1 MRLQKYLASMGYG
14 SRRKIEDWIQDK
26 RVKVNGKSIELGYK
40 VKKNDKI
47 SLDGKQVILPRI
59 NQSHK
64 HIIYNKPD
72 NEICTRDDEKNRRT
86 VYESL
91 PKLNKQRWISVGRLD
106 LTTTGLLIFTT
117 DGDLANKLMH
127 PSSRI
132 IREYIVRIFGNPTS
146 DEINILKRGVRL
158 DDGMARFNSINQIS
172 KKNKLNSWYRVAI
185 SEGRNHEIKRMWDT
199 IGYKVNRLMR
209 VSYGPIVL
217 PRALKKGKYS
227 HLSIQSTRDLY
238 DYVSALSES

>member
-14 SRRKIEDWIQDK
+14 SRRKIEDWIRDK
-26 RVKVNGKSIELGYK
+26 RIKVNGKCVDLGYK

-47 SLDGKQVILPRI
+47 SFDNRQVISTRI

-64 HIIYNKPD
+64 HIIYNKPGD
-72 NEICTRDDEKNRRT
+72 EICTRHDEKNRRT

-127 PSSRI
+127 PSSGI
-132 IREYIVRIFGNPTS
+132 IREYVVRIFGNPTS
-146 DEINILKRGVRL
+146 DEVNILKRGVQL
-158 DDGMARFNSINQIS
+158 DDGMARFNNINQIS
-172 KKNKLNSWYRVAI
+172 KKNKVNSWYKVAI

-227 HLSIQSTRDLY
+227 HISIQSTRDLY
-238 DYVSALSES
+238 DYVDALGEG

>member
-1 MRLQKYLASMGYG
+1 MGYG

-47 SLDGKQVILPRI
+47 SLDGKQVISTRI

-72 NEICTRDDEKNRRT
+72 DEICTRDDKKKRRT

-91 PKLNKQRWISVGRLD
+91 PKLYKQRWISVGRLD

-127 PSSRI
+127 PSSGI

-146 DEINILKRGVRL
+146 DEINILKKGIRL
-158 DDGMARFNSINQIS
+158 DDGLARFNSINQIS
-172 KKNKLNSWYRVAI
+172 KEKKLNSWYKVAI

-199 IGYKVNRLMR
+199 IGYRVNRLMR

-227 HLSIQSTRDLY
+227 HLSNQSAQDLY
-238 DYVSALSES
+238 DYINALSEI

>member
-1 MRLQKYLASMGYG
+1 MGYG
-14 SRRKIEDWIQDK
+14 SRRKIEDWIRDK
-26 RVKVNGKSIELGYK
+26 RIKVNGKCIDLGYK
-40 VKKNDKI
+40 VKKNDQI
-47 SLDGKQVILPRI
+47 SLDGKQVISTRI
-59 NQSHK
+59 NQFHK

-72 NEICTRDDEKNRRT
+72 DEICTRHDEKNRRT

-106 LTTTGLLIFTT
+106 MTTTGLLIFTT

-127 PSSRI
+127 PSSGI
-132 IREYIVRIFGNPTS
+132 IREYVVRIFGNPTS
-146 DEINILKRGVRL
+146 DEVNILKKGVRL
-158 DDGMARFNSINQIS
+158 DDGMARFHSINQIS
-172 KKNKLNSWYRVAI
+172 KKNKLNSWFKVAI

-199 IGYKVNRLMR
+199 VGYKVNRLIR

-227 HLSIQSTRDLY
+227 HISIQSTRDLY
-238 DYVSALSES
+238 DYVDALGEG

>member
-1 MRLQKYLASMGYG
+1 MGYG
-14 SRRKIEDWIQDK
+14 SRRKIEEWIREK
-26 RVKVNGKSIELGYK
+26 RIKVNGKFIDLGYK

-47 SLDGKQVILPRI
+47 LFDNKQVISTRI

-72 NEICTRDDEKNRRT
+72 DEICTRHDENKRRT
-86 VYESL
+86 VFESL
-91 PKLNKQRWISVGRLD
+91 PKLINQRWISVGRLD

-127 PSSRI
+127 PSSGI
-132 IREYIVRIFGNPTS
+132 IREYVVRIFGNPTS
-146 DEINILKRGVRL
+146 DEINTLKRGIQL
-158 DDGMARFNSINQIS
+158 DDGEARFTRINQIS
-172 KKNKLNSWYRVAI
+172 KKKKLNSWYKVAI

-209 VSYGPIVL
+209 VSYGPIFL
-217 PRALKKGKYS
+217 PRALKKGRYS
-227 HLSIQSTRDLY
+227 RLSNQSAQDLY
-238 DYVSALSES
+238 DHVNALGES

>member
-1 MRLQKYLASMGYG
+1 MGYG
-14 SRRKIEDWIQDK
+14 SRRKIEDWIQDN

-91 PKLNKQRWISVGRLD
+91 PKLYKQRWISVGRLD

-127 PSSRI
+127 PSSGI
-132 IREYIVRIFGNPTS
+132 IREYVVRIFGNPTS
-146 DEINILKRGVRL
+146 DEVNLLKRGVRL
-158 DDGMARFNSINQIS
+158 DDGMAKFHSINQIS
-172 KKNKLNSWYRVAI
+172 KKNKANSWYKVAI

-227 HLSIQSTRDLY
+227 HISIQSVRDLY
-238 DYVSALSES
+238 DYVDALGEG

>member
-1 MRLQKYLASMGYG
+1 MRLQKYLASIGYG
-14 SRRKIEDWIQDK
+14 SRREIEDWIRDK
-26 RVKVNGKSIELGYK
+26 RIKVNGKCIDVGCK

-47 SLDGKQVILPRI
+47 SIDDKKVILTRI
-59 NQSHK
+59 NRSHK

-72 NEICTRDDEKNRRT
+72 DEICTRYDEKNRRT

-127 PSSRI
+127 PSSGI
-132 IREYIVRIFGNPTS
+132 IREYIVRVFGNPTS
-146 DEINILKRGVRL
+146 DEINVLQRGVRL
-158 DDGMARFNSINQIS
+158 DDGMARFHSINHIS
-172 KKNKLNSWYRVAI
+172 KKKKLNSWFKVAI
-185 SEGRNHEIKRMWDT
+185 SEGRNREIKRMWDT

-227 HLSIQSTRDLY
+227 HLSLRNTQDLY
-238 DYVSALSES
+238 DYINTLGES

>member
-1 MRLQKYLASMGYG
+1 MGYG
-14 SRRKIEDWIQDK
+14 SRRKIEDWIRDK
-26 RVKVNGKSIELGYK
+26 RIKVNGKFVDLGYK
-40 VKKNDKI
+40 VKRNDKI

-72 NEICTRDDEKNRRT
+72 DEICTRHDKKKRRT

-91 PKLNKQRWISVGRLD
+91 PKLYKQRWISVGRLD

-127 PSSRI
+127 PSSGI
-132 IREYIVRIFGNPTS
+132 IREYVVRIFGNPTS
-146 DEINILKRGVRL
+146 DEINILKKGVQL
-158 DDGMARFNSINQIS
+158 DDGFAKFNSINQIS
-172 KKNKLNSWYRVAI
+172 KKNKVNSWYKVAI
-185 SEGRNHEIKRMWDT
+185 SEGRNHEIKRIWHT

-217 PRALKKGKYS
+217 PRTLKKGKYS
-227 HLSIQSTRDLY
+227 QLSIQSTRDLY
-238 DYVSALSES
+238 DYVDALDEG

>member
-1 MRLQKYLASMGYG
+1 MDPGAKLRS
-14 SRRKIEDWIQDK
+14 WIQDN

-47 SLDGKQVILPRI
+47 SLDGKQVISTGI

-72 NEICTRDDEKNRRT
+72 DEICTRHDKKKRRT

-91 PKLNKQRWISVGRLD
+91 PKLYKQRWISVGRLD

-127 PSSRI
+127 PSSGI
-132 IREYIVRIFGNPTS
+132 IREYVVRIFGNPTS
-146 DEINILKRGVRL
+146 DEINTLKKGVRL
-158 DDGMARFNSINQIS
+158 NDGLAKFNSINQIS
-172 KKNKLNSWYRVAI
+172 EKRKLNSWYKVAI

-199 IGYKVNRLMR
+199 IGYRVSRLMR
-209 VSYGPIVL
+209 VSYGSDCFTKSTEKRKIQSF
-217 PRALKKGKYS
+217 KYS
-227 HLSIQSTRDLY
+227 EYSRF
-238 DYVSALSES
+238 V

>member
-1 MRLQKYLASMGYG
+1 MGYG
-14 SRRKIEDWIQDK
+14 SRRKIEDCIRDK
-26 RVKVNGKSIELGYK
+26 RITVNGKFVDLGYK

-127 PSSRI
+127 PSSGI
-132 IREYIVRIFGNPTS
+132 IREYVVRIFGNPTR
-146 DEINILKRGVRL
+146 DEINTLKKGVRL
-158 DDGMARFNSINQIS
+158 DDGSARFNSINQIS
-172 KKNKLNSWYRVAI
+172 KKKKLNSWYKVTL
-185 SEGRNHEIKRMWDT
+185 SEGRNHEIKRIWDK
-199 IGYKVNRLMR
+199 IGYKVNRLIR

-217 PRALKKGKYS
+217 PRALKKRKYS
-227 HLSIQSTRDLY
+227 HLSNQSAQDLY
-238 DYVSALSES
+238 DYINGLGES

>member
-1 MRLQKYLASMGYG
+1 MGYG
-14 SRRKIEDWIQDK
+14 SRRKIEDWIRDK
-26 RVKVNGKSIELGYK
+26 RVKVNGKCIDLGYI

-47 SLDGKQVILPRI
+47 SFDGKRVILTRI

-64 HIIYNKPD
+64 HIIYNKPGD
-72 NEICTRDDEKNRRT
+72 EICTRHDEKNRRT
-86 VYESL
+86 VYQSL

-127 PSSRI
+127 PSSGI
-132 IREYIVRIFGNPTS
+132 IREYVVRIFGNPTS
-146 DEINILKRGVRL
+146 DEINTLKRGVQL
-158 DDGMARFNSINQIS
+158 DDGVARFNSIKQIS
-172 KKNKLNSWYRVAI
+172 KKKKLNSWYKIAI
-185 SEGRNHEIKRMWDT
+185 SEGRNHEIKRMWDA

-217 PRALKKGKYS
+217 PRALKKGSYS
-227 HLSIQSTRDLY
+227 HLTNQSSQDLY
-238 DYVSALSES
+238 NHVNTLGEI

>member
-1 MRLQKYLASMGYG
+1 MGYG
-14 SRRKIEDWIQDK
+14 SRRKIEDWIRDK
-26 RVKVNGKSIELGYK
+26 RIKVNGKCIDLGYI

-47 SLDGKQVILPRI
+47 SFDGKRVIFTRI

-72 NEICTRDDEKNRRT
+72 DEICTRHDEKKRRT
-86 VYESL
+86 VFESL

-127 PSSRI
+127 PSSGI
-132 IREYIVRIFGNPTS
+132 IREYVVRIFGNPTS
-146 DEINILKRGVRL
+146 DEINTLKRGVQL
-158 DDGMARFNSINQIS
+158 DDGVARFNSIKQIS
-172 KKNKLNSWYRVAI
+172 KKKKLNSWYKVAI
-185 SEGRNHEIKRMWDT
+185 SEGRNHEIKRMWDA

-217 PRALKKGKYS
+217 PRALKKGSYS
-227 HLSIQSTRDLY
+227 HLTNQSGQDLY
-238 DYVSALSES
+238 NHVNTLGEI

>member
-1 MRLQKYLASMGYG
+1 MGYG
-14 SRRKIEDWIQDK
+14 SRRKIEDWIRDK
-26 RVKVNGKSIELGYK
+26 RIKVNGKFVDLGYK
-40 VKKNDKI
+40 VKRNDKI

-127 PSSRI
+127 PSSGI
-132 IREYIVRIFGNPTS
+132 IREYVVRIFGNPTS
-146 DEINILKRGVRL
+146 DEVNLLKRGVRL
-158 DDGMARFNSINQIS
+158 DDGMAKFHSINQIS
-172 KKNKLNSWYRVAI
+172 KKNKVNSWYKVAI

-227 HLSIQSTRDLY
+227 HISIQSARDLY
-238 DYVSALSES
+238 DYVDALGEG

>member
-1 MRLQKYLASMGYG
+1 MRYALVMM
-14 SRRKIEDWIQDK
+14 
-26 RVKVNGKSIELGYK
+26 
-40 VKKNDKI
+40 KK
-47 SLDGKQVILPRI
+47 
-59 NQSHK
+59 
-64 HIIYNKPD
+64 
-72 NEICTRDDEKNRRT
+72 RRT

-127 PSSRI
+127 PSSGI
-132 IREYIVRIFGNPTS
+132 IREYVVRIFGNPTS
-146 DEINILKRGVRL
+146 DEINILKKGVQL
-158 DDGMARFNSINQIS
+158 DDGLARFNSINQIS
-172 KKNKLNSWYRVAI
+172 KKNKVNSWYKVAI

-227 HLSIQSTRDLY
+227 HISIQSTRDLY
-238 DYVSALSES
+238 DYVDALGEG

>member
-14 SRRKIEDWIQDK
+14 SRRKIEDWIRDK
-26 RVKVNGKSIELGYK
+26 RIKVNGKFVDLGYK
-40 VKKNDKI
+40 VQKNDKI
-47 SLDGKQVILPRI
+47 SFDNKQVILPRI

-127 PSSRI
+127 PSSGI
-132 IREYIVRIFGNPTS
+132 IREYVVRIFGNPTS
-146 DEINILKRGVRL
+146 DEVNILKRGVRL
-158 DDGMARFNSINQIS
+158 DDGMAKFHSINQIS
-172 KKNKLNSWYRVAI
+172 KKNKVNSWYKVAI

-227 HLSIQSTRDLY
+227 HISIQSTQDLY
-238 DYVSALSES
+238 DCINGLGEI

>member
-14 SRRKIEDWIQDK
+14 SRRKIEDWIRDK
-26 RVKVNGKSIELGYK
+26 RIKVNGKSIELGYK

-91 PKLNKQRWISVGRLD
+91 PKLY
-106 LTTTGLLIFTT
+106 
-117 DGDLANKLMH
+117 
-127 PSSRI
+127 SS
-132 IREYIVRIFGNPTS
+132 S
-146 DEINILKRGVRL
+146 
-158 DDGMARFNSINQIS
+158 
-172 KKNKLNSWYRVAI
+172 
-185 SEGRNHEIKRMWDT
+185 
-199 IGYKVNRLMR
+199 
-209 VSYGPIVL
+209 
-217 PRALKKGKYS
+217 
-227 HLSIQSTRDLY
+227 
-238 DYVSALSES
+238 

>member
-1 MRLQKYLASMGYG
+1 MGYG
-14 SRRKIEDWIQDK
+14 SRRKIEDWIRDK
-26 RVKVNGKSIELGYK
+26 RIKVNGKCIDLGYI

-47 SLDGKQVILPRI
+47 SFDGKRVILTRI

-72 NEICTRDDEKNRRT
+72 DEICTRHDEKNRRT
-86 VYESL
+86 VYQSL

-127 PSSRI
+127 PSSGI
-132 IREYIVRIFGNPTS
+132 IREYVVRIFGNPTS
-146 DEINILKRGVRL
+146 DEINTLKRGVQL
-158 DDGMARFNSINQIS
+158 DDGVARFNSIKQIS
-172 KKNKLNSWYRVAI
+172 KKKKLNSWYKVAI
-185 SEGRNHEIKRMWDT
+185 SEGRNHEIKRMWDA

-217 PRALKKGKYS
+217 PRALKKGSYS
-227 HLSIQSTRDLY
+227 HLTNQSGQDLY
-238 DYVSALSES
+238 NHVNTLGEI